1 MKKNSATPAPVPHLS
16 PMRSIFFWLLL
27 CFAVAAL
34 GGRWT
39 AAAIPG
45 WYAGLRRPGFAPPN
59 WVFGPA
65 WTLLYTL
72 MAVAAWRVAI
82 TAPSPAR
89 TAALA
94 LFLVQL
100 ALNLAWT
107 PIFFRAHALGAALIE
122 IVLLWIAIGATTLGF
137 ARLSPLAA
145 WLMAPYWAWVSFA
158 TVLNAGF
165 WRLNR

>member
-1 MKKNSATPAPVPHLS
+1 
-16 PMRSIFFWLLL
+16 MRSVIFWLAL

-39 AAAIPG
+39 ASAIPT
-45 WYAGLRRPGFAPPN
+45 WYAGLHRPSFAPPN

-65 WTLLYTL
+65 WTLLYAL
-72 MAVAAWRVAI
+72 MAVAAWRVALA
-82 TAPSPAR
+82 TPSTAR
-89 TAALA
+89 TWAIA

-107 PIFFRAHALGAALIE
+107 PIFFRAHAMGAALME
-122 IVLLWIAIGATTLGF
+122 IVLLWLAIGATTVSF
-137 ARLSPLAA
+137 ARINPLAA

-158 TVLNAGF
+158 TLLNAGF
-165 WRLNR
+165 WRLNRG